1 MFFSIWDGY
10 LWVLNELLYIETGHE
25 DDYVIELAN
34 EVRKVLGIV
43 GGVRK
48 EKKLSGP
55 THVPLKSSLS
65 PLKLRALPDAIAMD
79 S

>member
-1 MFFSIWDGY
+1 M
-10 LWVLNELLYIETGHE
+10 
-25 DDYVIELAN
+25 
-34 EVRKVLGIV
+34 LGIV

-55 THVPLKSSLS
+55 THAPLKSSLS